1 MTTEQ
6 IYREVVDELDFDPER
21 DQNPPWTLDAAKARI
36 EGQDS
41 SSSAGRRGSGMDG
54 GSGREAG
61 RSRS

>member
-21 DQNPPWTLDAAKARI
+21 DQSPPWTLDAAKARI

-41 SSSAGRRGSGMDG
+41 SSAGGRGSGMVG
-54 GSGREAG
+54 GSGREA